1 MKTSDFEYSLPREFI
16 AQDPVSPRD
25 RCKLMV
31 YDSGKDLILHRRFF
45 EIGEFLNAGDVI
57 VLNRSRVV
65 PARIIFYLNGA
76 AKEIFLLKKLSKC
89 RYQAWVKPGR
99 SFKDGAKLKID
110 RDLVCKTV
118 DVLPDGSRIL
128 DFEYVGTEDLDKKLY
143 KLGRAPLPP
152 YINSSK
158 SEFSDYQTVYAKEEG
173 SRAAPTAGLHF
184 TKRLLGQLG
193 DSGVLIEE
201 VLLHVGLGTFAPV
214 VAENIHDHVMH
225 FEEFEIS
232 RKTAEILNLAVKE
245 KRRIVAVG
253 TTSVRVLE
261 TSYDAKNGFLPKS
274 GETNI
279 FIYPGNYKW
288 KVVDALITNFH
299 LPKST
304 LIMLVA
310 SFLENKGI
318 KNPVKKILSL
328 YEVAK
333 KNNYRFYSF
342 GDAMLII

>member
-16 AQDPVSPRD
+16 AQDPVFPRD
-25 RCKLMV
+25 HCKLMV
-31 YDSGKDLILHRRFF
+31 YDSGSDRILHRRFF
-45 EIGEFLNAGDVI
+45 EVGEFFNAGDVI
-57 VLNRSRVV
+57 VLNRSKVV
-65 PARIIFYLNGA
+65 PARIILDMDGA
-76 AKEIFLLKKLSKC
+76 AKEIFLLKKLTKC
-89 RYQAWVKPGR
+89 RYQVLVKPGR
-99 SFKDGAKLKID
+99 SFKDGAELKINH
-110 RDLVCKTV
+110 DLVCKV
-118 DVLPDGSRIL
+118 CEVLNDGSRIL
-128 DFEYVGTEDLDKKLY
+128 DFKYTGVGDLDKKLY
-143 KLGRAPLPP
+143 GLGRVPLPP
-152 YINSSK
+152 YINASK

-173 SRAAPTAGLHF
+173 SKAAPTAGLHF
-184 TKRLLGQLG
+184 TRQLLGQLS

-232 RKTAEILNLAVKE
+232 SKTAGVLNLAVKE

-261 TSYDAKNGFLPKS
+261 TSYNPKSGFLPGS

-279 FIYPGNYKW
+279 FIYPGHYKW
-288 KVVDALITNFH
+288 RVVDALITNFH

-318 KNPVKKILSL
+318 KNSAKKILSL
-328 YEVAK
+328 YEEAK